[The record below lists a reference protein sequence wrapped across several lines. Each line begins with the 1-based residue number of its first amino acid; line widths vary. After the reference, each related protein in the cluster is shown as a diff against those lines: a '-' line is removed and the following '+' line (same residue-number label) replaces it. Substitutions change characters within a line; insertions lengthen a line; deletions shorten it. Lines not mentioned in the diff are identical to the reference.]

1 MEKGRLF
8 DSHCHLDDERFAED
22 REQLVA
28 SLPDGG
34 VAGCVTVGC
43 DLESAQRSI
52 ELAAKYPFLYAAV
65 GIHPHVAAEAPADY
79 LDRLSTLLQQ
89 PKVQAL
95 GETGLDYHYDFCP
108 RDVQRRVLEE
118 HLDLAVELDVP
129 VILHVREAH
138 GDMMSLLRSR
148 AGSLPSCVLH
158 CFSGSAES
166 AMEYVSLGMMI
177 SFAGPVTFKNA
188 NKLLRAAETVPADH
202 LMIETDSPYLAPVPM
217 RGKRNDPAL
226 VSHVCR
232 RLAELRGQTYEEMA
246 ELTYRNACRFYR
258 IPQ

>member
-8 DSHCHLDDERFAED
+8 DSHCHLEDDRFAED

-28 SLPDGG
+28 SLPEGG
-34 VAGCVTVGC
+34 IAGCVTVGC
-43 DLESAQRSI
+43 DLVSARQSI
-52 ELAAKYPFLYAAV
+52 GMAAMYPFLYAAV

-79 LDRLSTLLQQ
+79 LTHLRTLLQQ

-108 RDVQRRVLEE
+108 RDVQKKVLIE
-118 HLDLAVELDVP
+118 HLDLAVEMDVP
-129 VILHVREAH
+129 VILHVRESH
-138 GDMMSLLRSR
+138 GDMLALLRSR
-148 AGSLPSCVLH
+148 AGNLPHCVLH

-177 SFAGPVTFKNA
+177 SFAGPITFKNA
-188 NKLLRAAETVPADH
+188 NKLLRAAETVPDEY

-217 RGKRNDPAL
+217 RGKRNDPSL
-226 VSHVCR
+226 VRHVCQ
-232 RLAELRGQTYEEMA
+232 RLAELRGRSFEDVA